1 MLRQSIEEIAA
12 SRLTFQE
19 IAAEYGEETA
29 IQVGVVR
36 DPDTHELGQDWF
48 QDARPAAE
56 AVPAVVER
64 YRKTR
69 GKQKAPTKEAIS
81 IRLDREV
88 LAYYRATGKG
98 WQNRINETLR
108 KYGVEE
114 GAQTT
119 TETMAATTPDS
130 ATEAAAESTTYPRTG
145 AQP

>member
-64 YRKTR
+64 WRRTR

-98 WQNRINETLR
+98 WQNRINETLL
-108 KYGVEE
+108 KYGVKE

-119 TETMAATTPDS
+119 ADTTPNTATT
-130 ATEAAAESTTYPRTG
+130 TAAEPTASADPGTG

>member
-12 SRLTFQE
+12 SRKTFRE

-48 QDARPAAE
+48 RNATPAAE

-64 YRKTR
+64 WRRTR

-98 WQNRINETLR
+98 WQNRINETLL
-108 KYGVEE
+108 KYGVKE
-114 GAQTT
+114 GTQTT
-119 TETMAATTPDS
+119 ADTTQD
-130 ATEAAAESTTYPRTG
+130 TAAEPTADPESG